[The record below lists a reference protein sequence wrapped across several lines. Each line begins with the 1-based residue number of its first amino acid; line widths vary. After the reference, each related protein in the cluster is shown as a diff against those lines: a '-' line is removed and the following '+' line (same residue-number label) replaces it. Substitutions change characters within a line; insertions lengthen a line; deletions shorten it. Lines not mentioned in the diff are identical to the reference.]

1 MNQYINK
8 GENINKGETLGK
20 EGFTHFGDSTNQAS
34 CSQSS
39 ISQSSISQ
47 SSISQDCIESA
58 YCFIHQK
65 LRVYEFSTNPTQ
77 RDDIEYAISQ
87 YVDGMNPQ
95 LYQLLADGR
104 DGFLLDHISFEQDM
118 RKAQEQ
124 LEKMMV

>member
-34 CSQSS
+34 C
-39 ISQSSISQ
+39 SQSSISQ

-87 YVDGMNPQ
+87 YVDGMNPH
-95 LYQLLADGR
+95 LYQKLAAGR
-104 DGFLLDHISFEQDM
+104 DGFLLDHVSFEQDM

>member
-1 MNQYINK
+1 MNMNQY
-8 GENINKGETLGK
+8 INKGETLGK
-20 EGFTHFGDSTNQAS
+20 EGFTHFGDSTHQDS
-34 CSQSS
+34 CSL
-39 ISQSSISQ
+39 

-65 LRVYEFSTNPTQ
+65 LRVYEFSTNLTQ

-95 LYQLLADGR
+95 LYQKLADGR
-104 DGFLLDHISFEQDM
+104 DGFLLDHVSFEQDM
-118 RKAQEQ
+118 RKAQKQ

>member
-1 MNQYINK
+1 MDMNQYINK

-20 EGFTHFGDSTNQAS
+20 EGFTHFGDSTNQDS
-34 CSQSS
+34 CSL
-39 ISQSSISQ
+39 

-87 YVDGMNPQ
+87 YVDGMNPH
-95 LYQLLADGR
+95 LYQKLAAGR
-104 DGFLLDHISFEQDM
+104 DGFLLDHVSFEQDM
-118 RKAQEQ
+118 RKAQAQ

>member
-1 MNQYINK
+1 MNMNQYINK

-20 EGFTHFGDSTNQAS
+20 EGFTHFGDSTHQDS
-34 CSQSS
+34 CSL
-39 ISQSSISQ
+39 

-65 LRVYEFSTNPTQ
+65 LRVYEFSTNLTQ

-104 DGFLLDHISFEQDM
+104 DGFLLDHVSFEQDM

-124 LEKMMV
+124 LEKMML